1 MNLQVKYKKEI
12 TPKMREVFGYKNVHE
27 VPNFTKVVIN
37 VGFGRHMKEK
47 AYVDNVVSGLTRIAG
62 QKAVL
67 KKAKKSIASFK
78 LREGNII
85 GASVT
90 LKRQRMYDFLDK
102 MINVAFP
109 RVRDFRGIS
118 DKGVDRTGNITVG
131 FKEHVCFPEIG
142 ADEVDNIFG
151 LEVCVD
157 TTAKNRAEGLEL
169 CRLAGFPFKK
179 EADNNK

>member
-1 MNLQVKYKKEI
+1 MNLQSKYKKEI
-12 TPKMREVFGYKNVHE
+12 VPKMKEVFGYKNQHQI
-27 VPNFTKVVIN
+27 PNFTKVVIN

-47 AYVDNVVSGLTRIAG
+47 AFIDNVVSGLTRIAG
-62 QKAVL
+62 QKPVL

-85 GASVT
+85 GAAVT

-102 MINVAFP
+102 MINVTFP

-118 DKGVDRTGNITVG
+118 DKGVDKTGNITIG
-131 FKEHVCFPEIG
+131 FKEHVSFPEIR

-151 LEVCVD
+151 LEVSVA
-157 TTAKNRAEGLEL
+157 TTAKNRTEGLEL
-169 CRLAGFPFKK
+169 FKLAGFPFKK
-179 EADNNK
+179 EGDNK